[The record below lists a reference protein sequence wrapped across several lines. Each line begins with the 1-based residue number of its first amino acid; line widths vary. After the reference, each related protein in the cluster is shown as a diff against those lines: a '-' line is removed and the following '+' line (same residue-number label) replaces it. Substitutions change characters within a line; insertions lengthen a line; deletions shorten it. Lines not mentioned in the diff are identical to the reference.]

1 MHDGGGEDED
11 DGGSGDEDDG
21 GGGDVAEDLDSKS
34 FEVLT
39 MQRVPA
45 GRGGNAAL
53 AVLAEADMQ
62 RLPSWQRRT
71 GSEMYR

>member
-1 MHDGGGEDED
+1 MHDGGG
-11 DGGSGDEDDG
+11 GDEDDG

-53 AVLAEADMQ
+53 AVLAEAD
-62 RLPSWQRRT
+62 RFRDV
-71 GSEMYR
+71 

>member
-1 MHDGGGEDED
+1 MHDGGG
-11 DGGSGDEDDG
+11 GDEDDG

-34 FEVLT
+34 FEVLLCSAC
-39 MQRVPA
+39 R
-45 GRGGNAAL
+45 
-53 AVLAEADMQ
+53 LAEAEMQ